1 MKQFSFTILFMALTI
16 AMQAQDLHF
25 GITAGPTLGT
35 MKSDYDTDQ
44 SGKYVLGFHIGA
56 FAELPLADK
65 FSLRPELKY
74 QTSGV
79 KYPPDENDET
89 FGLRTKSSYIMLPV
103 MLEYAL
109 TEKLKVG
116 VGPYMSMM
124 LSLKDKMLPYA
135 GAEDYFGGDMFDFD
149 YVDES
154 MHFKKLDLGIGAGL
168 SYQVVPKIGVNI
180 RYSLGLSNTLKDAD
194 DDSKIRNRFFTLGV
208 SYSIR

>member
-1 MKQFSFTILFMALTI
+1 MKQFSFTILFIITAI

-25 GITAGPTLGT
+25 GVTAGPTLGT
-35 MKSDYDTDQ
+35 MKASYITDE

-65 FSLRPELKY
+65 LSLRPELKY
-74 QTSGV
+74 QTLGV
-79 KYPPDENDET
+79 KYPPDENEEE
-89 FGLRTKSSYIMLPV
+89 FGLRTKSSYIILPV
-103 MLEYAL
+103 MAEYAL

-116 VGPYMSMM
+116 LGPYFSLM
-124 LSLKDKMLPYA
+124 LSLKDKSIPYE
-135 GAEDYFGGDMFDFD
+135 GAEYDDDMFD

-168 SYQVVPKIGVNI
+168 SYQIVPSIGVNL
-180 RYSLGLSNTLKDAD
+180 RYNLGLSNTLKETDH
-194 DDSKIRNRFFTLGV
+194 DSIRNRFFTLGV